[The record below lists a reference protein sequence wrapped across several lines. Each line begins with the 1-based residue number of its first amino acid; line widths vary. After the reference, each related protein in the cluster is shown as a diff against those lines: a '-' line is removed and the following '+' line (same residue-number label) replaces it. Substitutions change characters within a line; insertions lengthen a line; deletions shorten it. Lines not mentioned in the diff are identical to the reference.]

1 MKFFHYKNKEL
12 YCEQVPVQKLA
23 KNFGTPL
30 YVTSTASIMDQLSIF
45 EDSFKELDH
54 MTCYAVKANY
64 NLSVIK
70 LLADKGIGADAG
82 SQGEIF
88 RALKA
93 GIPSNKI
100 LFSGVGK
107 TRDDIAYALKK
118 KIFMFKV
125 ESLSEIQAINTIA
138 KKSNVVA
145 KILIRINPNV
155 SVDTHKHI
163 STGGI
168 EHKFGIDQGS
178 VSEVLRVVKSS
189 KNIDLQ
195 GFAIH
200 IGSQIADP
208 IAYANSIKVILKIKI
223 KSEKEGFNI
232 KYLNIGGGFPI
243 TYDNDNPKLLLHK
256 FAEVI
261 IPELKDCGAKILFEP
276 GRFLVGNSSVLLT
289 EVLYTKQN
297 TNKKNFVVV
306 DAGMT
311 ELMRPALYSAYHH
324 IIPTKINSTLNII
337 ADIVG
342 PVCESSDAFA
352 HDRKINKV
360 KEGDTLAIL
369 SAGAYGSVMA
379 SNYNGRLRPA
389 EVLVDGKKSKV
400 IRKRETLEQTIVNE

>member
-1 MKFFHYKNKEL
+1 MDGVFPLFEIGNPYPKN
-12 YCEQVPVQKLA
+12 P
-23 KNFGTPL
+23 
-30 YVTSTASIMDQLSIF
+30 LSI
-45 EDSFKELDH
+45 
-54 MTCYAVKANY
+54 
-64 NLSVIK
+64 
-70 LLADKGIGADAG
+70 
-82 SQGEIF
+82 IF
-88 RALKA
+88 TACGK
-93 GIPSNKI
+93 
-100 LFSGVGK
+100 VG
-107 TRDDIAYALKK
+107 DN
-118 KIFMFKV
+118 
-125 ESLSEIQAINTIA
+125 S
-138 KKSNVVA
+138 
-145 KILIRINPNV
+145 
-155 SVDTHKHI
+155 
-163 STGGI
+163 
-168 EHKFGIDQGS
+168 
-178 VSEVLRVVKSS
+178 
-189 KNIDLQ
+189 
-195 GFAIH
+195 
-200 IGSQIADP
+200 
-208 IAYANSIKVILKIKI
+208 NSILEENPLLILTEI
-223 KSEKEGFNI
+223 
-232 KYLNIGGGFPI
+232 
-243 TYDNDNPKLLLHK
+243 LLK
-256 FAEVI
+256 QF
-261 IPELKDCGAKILFEP
+261 AKILFEP